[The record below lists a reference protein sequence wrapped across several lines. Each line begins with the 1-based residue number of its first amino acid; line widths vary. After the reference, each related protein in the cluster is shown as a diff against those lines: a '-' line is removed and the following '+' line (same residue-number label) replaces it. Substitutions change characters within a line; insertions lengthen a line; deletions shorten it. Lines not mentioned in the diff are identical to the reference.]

1 MSLNDVVSPVLGE
14 RAQDIHPVDDGGG
27 VTADA
32 KYTQEHVESVVQEPM
47 VPYGQV
53 SL

>member
-27 VTADA
+27 VAADA
-32 KYTQEHVESVVQEPM
+32 KYTHVKSMVQEPM